1 MELQSDG
8 KKVAHVGLEDKSNP
22 PPKVLNEKN
31 MSNIILTKAHIKI
44 C

>member
-8 KKVAHVGLEDKSNP
+8 KKVAHTGLKGKSTWQ
-22 PPKVLNEKN
+22 VR
-31 MSNIILTKAHIKI
+31 